1 MIFVLVLATHVIVAV
16 VGIGLVGAVPIVARL
31 ARLARSARRDGQGL
45 AAKRPLLEVL
55 LRVTRWGL
63 AIMAVTAVLLD
74 VAAGGAFHAA
84 GWFRASAALF
94 VLLGF
99 SHARARAALRKS
111 QGADPGNAELD
122 ASRDEDTLRRIERW
136 GWTMYATVALLA
148 ALMAL
153 KPFP

>member
-1 MIFVLVLATHVIVAV
+1 MMVFVLVLAAHVIVAV
-16 VGIGLVGAVPIVARL
+16 VGTGLVGAVPIVARL
-31 ARLARSARRDGQGL
+31 ARRGGQGL
-45 AAKRPLLEVL
+45 ASKRALLEVL

-74 VAAGGAFHAA
+74 LAAGGAFHAA
-84 GWFRASAALF
+84 GWFRASGALF

-99 SHARARAALRKS
+99 SHARARAALRKGR
-111 QGADPGNAELD
+111 GADPANDGD

>member
-16 VGIGLVGAVPIVARL
+16 AGIGLVGAVPIVARL
-31 ARLARSARRDGQGL
+31 ARRGGQGL
-45 AAKRPLLEVL
+45 ASKGPLLDLL

-63 AIMAVTAVLLD
+63 AIMAVTAALLD

-84 GWFRASAALF
+84 GWFRVSAALF

-99 SHARARAALRKS
+99 SHARARVALRKG
-111 QGADPGNAELD
+111 QGAAPGHADAD